1 MLVLS
6 RQLQESIMIGD
17 DIMITVVNIRGDKVR
32 LGFEA
37 VADVKIHRM
46 EVYNA
51 IQAEKANNSTDK
63 EAKDTQ

>member
-1 MLVLS
+1 
-6 RQLQESIMIGD
+6 
-17 DIMITVVNIRGDKVR
+17 MITVVNIRGDKVR